1 MGFDD
6 IAGIVR
12 HVLTAIAGGL
22 VTDGF
27 ATQDQATQIV
37 GGLMAVIGIAW
48 SLYNKAQHRKALAA
62 ATPTK

>member
-37 GGLMAVIGIAW
+37 GGLMALSAMAW
-48 SLYNKAQHRKALAA
+48 SLYNKRQHRKALAQ
-62 ATPTK
+62 ATQTK